1 MGFGEIRHQLG
12 GIQRAAAADR
22 GDQPDFLLA
31 TERDG
36 ALDHMRWRI
45 GLDILEHG
53 EPAAGIDQA
62 LFGIGGQ
69 AGISHAF
76 IGDQQHP
83 RDVIARHQ
91 FRQFA

>member
-1 MGFGEIRHQLG
+1 MGFGQIGHQLG

-22 GDQPDFLLA
+22 GDKPDFLFA

-36 ALDHMRWRI
+36 ALDHVRRRI
-45 GLDILEHG
+45 GLDVLEHRQ
-53 EPAAGIDQA
+53 PAAGIDQTF
-62 LFGIGGQ
+62 FGVGGQ
-69 AGISHAF
+69 AGVSHAF

-83 RDVIARHQ
+83 RDVISRDQ